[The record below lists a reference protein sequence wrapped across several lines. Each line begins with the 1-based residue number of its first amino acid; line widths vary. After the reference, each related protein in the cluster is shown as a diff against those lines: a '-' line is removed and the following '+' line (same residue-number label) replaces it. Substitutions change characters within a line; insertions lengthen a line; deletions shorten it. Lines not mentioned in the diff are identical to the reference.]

1 MGGSPSTPLYVAH
14 ILLPALGWRGA
25 LPSITP
31 AEEARVQRAR
41 ASRPQARG
49 PSPDPPAGPPLWE
62 ALTQHILP
70 GKPALLLPA
79 KGAQSPRGLT
89 RGWSGGPERRDTGL
103 RARGRKVRRR
113 KLEHKCCLLFPS
125 SGSCGFPPTPGS
137 AGRRR
142 RGGRGDDPRSS
153 RAGSILR
160 GRGCRRQGA
169 PGAGPGKGA
178 TPSPAVKA
186 NHGG

>member
-1 MGGSPSTPLYVAH
+1 MEVPPPLCMLHTSSCQLWVGGGH
-14 ILLPALGWRGA
+14 CH
-25 LPSITP
+25 
-31 AEEARVQRAR
+31 
-41 ASRPQARG
+41 
-49 PSPDPPAGPPLWE
+49 PSPQLKKPGSRGTGPQDHKPVAPPQTHHAGPPLWE
-62 ALTQHILP
+62 ALTQCILP

-89 RGWSGGPERRDTGL
+89 RGWSGRPGRRDTGL
-103 RARGRKVRRR
+103 RARRRKVRRR

-137 AGRRR
+137 VGRKR
-142 RGGRGDDPRSS
+142 RGGRGDNPRSS

-178 TPSPAVKA
+178 TPSPAVRA